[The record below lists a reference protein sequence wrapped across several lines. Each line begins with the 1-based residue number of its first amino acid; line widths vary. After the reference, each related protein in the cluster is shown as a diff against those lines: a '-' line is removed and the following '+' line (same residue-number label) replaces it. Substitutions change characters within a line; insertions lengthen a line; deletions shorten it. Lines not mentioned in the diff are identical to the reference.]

1 MHQLAEFLRKRREA
15 LQPEDVGL
23 PRGPRRRT
31 PGLRREEVAVLA
43 GMSTDYLNRLEQSR
57 GPQPSVQILAALTRA
72 LHLDRAERDHL
83 FRLSGHAAPERV
95 TADLHVSPGIQR
107 ILERLTD
114 TPAQVVTEL
123 GETLAQTEPA
133 RALLGDARELSGLRR
148 ATVYRW
154 FTEPESRDVYA
165 RADHDL
171 RGRTFV
177 AELRAVYART
187 GDRSRAGAIVAEL
200 KRVSPEFAAVWA
212 DHEVAEKH
220 PMTKR
225 FAHPDVGELTLHCQ
239 TLLDTETGH
248 RLLVFT
254 ATPGTDDAAKLD
266 LLRVIG
272 TQLSTR

>member
-23 PRGPRRRT
+23 TRGPRRRT
-31 PGLRREEVAVLA
+31 PGLRREEVAALA
-43 GMSTDYLNRLEQSR
+43 GMSTDYLNRLEQAR
-57 GPQPSVQILAALTRA
+57 GPRPSVQILAALARA
-72 LHLDRAERDHL
+72 LHLERAERDHL
-83 FRLSGHAAPERV
+83 FRLGGYAAPERI
-95 TADLHVSPGIQR
+95 TADLHVSPGMQR

-123 GETLAQTEPA
+123 GETLVQTEPA
-133 RALLGDARELSGLRR
+133 RALLGDARQLDGLRR
-148 ATVYRW
+148 VVVYRW

-165 RADHDL
+165 RADHDA

-200 KRVSPEFAAVWA
+200 QRLSPDFAAVWA
-212 DHEVAEKH
+212 DHEVTEKH

-254 ATPGTDDAAKLD
+254 ATPGTPDAEKLD

-272 TQLSTR
+272 TQLSAR